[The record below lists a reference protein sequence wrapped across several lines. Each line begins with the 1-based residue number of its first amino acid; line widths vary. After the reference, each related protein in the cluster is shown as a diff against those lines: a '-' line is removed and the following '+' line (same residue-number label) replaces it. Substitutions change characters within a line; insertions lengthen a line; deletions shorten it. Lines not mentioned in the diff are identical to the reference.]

1 LGANRRLLAFISI
14 ALIVDTAAYAAITPL
29 LPHFTREYHLSK
41 AAAGVLTAAY
51 AFGNLVLAIPA
62 GALAARIGPKRTV
75 VSALAFLA
83 AASLCFGL
91 ASSSG
96 ALVAAR
102 LLQGF
107 GAAAVWAGGLAWV
120 VAVAPRERR
129 AEAIGTAI
137 GAAIAGALG
146 GPVLGAVA
154 DRVGTGIVFG
164 AFVILPLGLILALLP
179 QPSPPSVRLPGL
191 GALRTALGDHRVRVG
206 MWLMLLPSLAF
217 GIINVLV
224 PLRLDH
230 FGAGAIAI
238 GATFLAAVVFES
250 FMSPVVGRMTDRSGA
265 ATPARIGLAAGAVVI
280 ALLPLAKSAV
290 PLALGAIVAAPLI
303 GMLWAPAMALISD
316 GAEAR
321 AIDVAFAFGLA
332 NMAWGLGAT
341 LGGSGGGA
349 LAQATTDAVPYLA
362 VAGAAFVTALAL
374 RGRARDPVVAD
385 RAG

>member
-1 LGANRRLLAFISI
+1 MGANRRLLAFISI
-14 ALIVDTAAYAAITPL
+14 ALVVDTAAYAAITPL
-29 LPHFTREYHLSK
+29 LPHFTREYDLSK

-51 AFGNLVLAIPA
+51 AFGNLVFAIPA

-75 VSALAFLA
+75 ISALAFLA
-83 AASLCFGL
+83 AASLSFGL
-91 ASSSG
+91 ASSAE

-164 AFVILPLGLILALLP
+164 AFVILPLGLIVALLR
-179 QPSPPSVRLPGL
+179 QPSPPSVRLPGVA
-191 GALRTALGDHRVRVG
+191 ALRTALADHRMRLG

-238 GATFLAAVVFES
+238 GATFLTAVVLES
-250 FMSPVVGRMTDRSGA
+250 VMSPVVGRMTDRGGA
-265 ATPARIGLAAGAVVI
+265 AAPARIGLAAAAVVI
-280 ALLPLAKSAV
+280 ALLPLAQSAV

-332 NMAWGLGAT
+332 NLAWGLGAT
-341 LGGSGGGA
+341 LGGSGGAA

-362 VAGAAFVTALAL
+362 VAGAALATSLAL
-374 RGRARDPVVAD
+374 RSRARDPVVAD